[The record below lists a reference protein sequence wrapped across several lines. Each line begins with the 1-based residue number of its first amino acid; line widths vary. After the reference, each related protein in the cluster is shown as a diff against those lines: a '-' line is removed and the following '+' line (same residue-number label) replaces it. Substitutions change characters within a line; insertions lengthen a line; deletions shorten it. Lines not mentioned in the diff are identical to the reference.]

1 VAGDVNGVEIVV
13 FPTIIWTAS
22 SIWARCPRS
31 RSCAELDVA
40 ARGGLRHAG
49 FARGNELVPKNRW
62 RCDIWRGRRQVECFV
77 GGSRATVLAA

>member
-40 ARGGLRHAG
+40 ARGGLRHAR
-49 FARGNELVPKNRW
+49 FAW
-62 RCDIWRGRRQVECFV
+62 ATSWCRRTA
-77 GGSRATVLAA
+77 GGAISGKTAARSSAS